1 MKDMS
6 KREGFVKMR
15 FVGKPEGILM
25 KGAPGNYEHGKIYD
39 QPFDMSQWKFW
50 ELIEKPPEIIAPP
63 LSDDDN
69 VFEEPMF
76 VPDEEQV
83 AIPEIG
89 VELTA
94 SAPVNNE
101 LNIDPDTPASIEP
114 YASFNTGTGQLTD
127 IDPESFSQSEPV
139 LLTTPFNIPPLGEE
153 KEYTRDELLEILK
166 KAGVEVKPRTRI
178 TTLLKMV
185 ENLDT
190 QKDD

>member
-127 IDPESFSQSEPV
+127 IQYEEQSTIEILKAEPIV
-139 LLTTPFNIPPLGEE
+139 E
-153 KEYTRDELLEILK
+153 KQEKSRDELLAILK
-166 KAGVEVKPRTRI
+166 EADIEVKPRTRI

-185 ENLDT
+185 AELDSEE
-190 QKDD
+190 DD